1 MRLLSPWA
9 LASALVLGS
18 CQPEPVPP
26 PTEAAVAELD
36 RSVQPP
42 LYQLLYDAPLLPA
55 PSASEQRVRLLIW
68 LRHLQLSRSQLA
80 RLEELRLVV
89 DERRARIAEAEAQV
103 SARYAAETEE
113 IYGELWALLA
123 EGAST
128 DDPRFGPPT
137 DRLRELR
144 AGGARER
151 ELVRVRLEGIRGILE
166 AERDFLR
173 TLSPGQ
179 EQLMADSL
187 FFLRHAL
194 DPIGQPGTFREI
206 VGTTYDPGQFAVLT
220 RGTGELDHEALDIG
234 GLWAD
239 EPDLESHA
247 LHGARREVLL
257 FMALL
262 QPGLDEAI
270 AAALPLAEVA
280 PQGTPG
286 TPPPPGGTPPA
297 GSAPAGSPEPAPPG
311 APLPDG
317 VAPAE
322 PGAPVPEGATPAE
335 PGAAPPWDT
344 PPGDT
349 PEEGPPQP

>member
-1 MRLLSPWA
+1 MRLLLPWT
-9 LASALVLGS
+9 LASALALGS

-36 RSVQPP
+36 RSIQPP
-42 LYQLLYDAPLLPA
+42 LYQLLYDAPLLPQ
-55 PSASEQRVRLLIW
+55 PSAAEQRVRLLVW
-68 LRHLQLSRSQLA
+68 LRHMQLSRSQLA
-80 RLEELRLVV
+80 RLEELRQVV

-103 SARYAAETEE
+103 SARYAEETEQ
-113 IYGELWALLA
+113 IYGELWTLLE
-123 EGAST
+123 EGAGT
-128 DDPRFGPPT
+128 DDPRFGPLT
-137 DRLRELR
+137 DQLRELR

-206 VGTTYDPGQFAVLT
+206 VGTTYDPGQFAVIT
-220 RGTGELDHEALDIG
+220 RGTGELDHEPLDIG
-234 GLWAD
+234 GLWSDA
-239 EPDLESHA
+239 PSLESHA

-262 QPGLDEAI
+262 QPGLEEAI
-270 AAALPLAEVA
+270 AAAAPLAEVA

-286 TPPPPGGTPPA
+286 SAPPEPPPEGA
-297 GSAPAGSPEPAPPG
+297 APAGEPEPAPPG
-311 APLPDG
+311 APLPEG
-317 VAPAE
+317 MEPAE
-322 PGAPVPEGATPAE
+322 PGAPGGAGAPGSEGA
-335 PGAAPPWDT
+335 
-344 PPGDT
+344 
-349 PEEGPPQP
+349 PPQP